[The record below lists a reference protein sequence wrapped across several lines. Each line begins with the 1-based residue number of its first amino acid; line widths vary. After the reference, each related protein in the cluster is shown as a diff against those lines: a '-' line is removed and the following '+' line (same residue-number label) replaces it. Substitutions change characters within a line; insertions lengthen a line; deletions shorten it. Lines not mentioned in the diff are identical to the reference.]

1 MLSPALL
8 SFVAGLGLL
17 AGVAHAEEIT
27 VATVNNGDMII
38 MQRLSKAW
46 EQKTGN
52 KINWVVLEENVLRER
67 VTTDIAMGRGQ
78 FDIMT
83 INGYEAPI
91 WGNSG
96 WLSAVDDRG
105 GDYDGEHLDIV
116 DAKFA
121 QWDGLKPGEKKAQ
134 VAKSVPIG
142 RFATPDD
149 IKGLAIFLASA
160 AATTSLPKR
169 ITSMAGAG

>member
-1 MLSPALL
+1 
-8 SFVAGLGLL
+8 
-17 AGVAHAEEIT
+17 
-27 VATVNNGDMII
+27 
-38 MQRLSKAW
+38 MQKLSKAW
-46 EQKTGN
+46 EQQTGN

-83 INGYEAPI
+83 IGGYEAPI

-96 WLSAVDDRG
+96 WLSAVDDSG
-105 GDYDGEHLDIV
+105 DDYDGEHLDI

-121 QWDGLKPGEKKAQ
+121 QWEGLKPGEKKAQ

-149 IKGLAIFLASA
+149 IEGLATFLVS
-160 AATTSLPKR
+160 TDSDYILPDV
-169 ITSMAGAG
+169 